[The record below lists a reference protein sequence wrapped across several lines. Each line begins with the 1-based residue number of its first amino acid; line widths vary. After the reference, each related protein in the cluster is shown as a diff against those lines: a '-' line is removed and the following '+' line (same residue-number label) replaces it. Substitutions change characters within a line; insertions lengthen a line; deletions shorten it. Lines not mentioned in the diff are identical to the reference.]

1 MKLLLTLCLISSM
14 NIYAQKNSIENIV
27 FEGAGIRGIAYAGA
41 LETLE
46 QKGILTNALRLG
58 GTSAG
63 AITALLVSLNYS
75 SAEVAQII
83 NSTSFKKFNDGKF
96 IFFGGLNRLRKWYGW
111 YRGRRFENW
120 LSQLI
125 KQKTGDPDISFLQL
139 QQTTGKQLYVTGTS
153 LNQQKLIVFSAENYP
168 RMKVKDAVR
177 ISMSIPLYFEAVF
190 IDSAGTIVSH
200 PKNKAGL
207 DVMLDGGFVANFP
220 IKIFDSTKYITKSDA
235 NNYAINP
242 HTIGFRIDSDS
253 QIQNDSANKQ
263 LVSMPVNNFK
273 AYLAAFYTLI
283 LENLNRQNLNDGD
296 WQRTISISDGAIG
309 PRIRKLK
316 KQEVDLLI
324 ENGRV
329 ATTTYFK

>member
-1 MKLLLTLCLISSM
+1 M
-14 NIYAQKNSIENIV
+14 NIYAQKHTIENIV

-46 QKGILTNALRLG
+46 QKGILTNAVRLG

-83 NSTSFKKFNDGKF
+83 NSTSFKKFNDGRF

-125 KQKTGDPDISFLQL
+125 KQKTGDPDISFQQL

-220 IKIFDSTKYITKSDA
+220 IKIFDSTKYITKSDS
-235 NNYAINP
+235 NSYTINP
-242 HTIGFRIDSDS
+242 NSIGFRIDSDN

-283 LENLNRQNLNDGD
+283 LENLNRQNLSDGD